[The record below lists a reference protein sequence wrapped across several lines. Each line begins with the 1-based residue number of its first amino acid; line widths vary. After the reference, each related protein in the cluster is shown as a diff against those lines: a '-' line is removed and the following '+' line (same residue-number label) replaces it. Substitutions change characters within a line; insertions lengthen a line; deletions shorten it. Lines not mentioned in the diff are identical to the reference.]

1 MSTDQSSST
10 SSSAPDSFA
19 RLARLAAAFGG
30 AAGGFRDHDV
40 FESIGEALAATGEFA
55 DVVLGEVVDQGNYGA
70 DRIPMAVVTPVQ
82 WDESD
87 ESDPINLIRRV
98 SYRLTL
104 IVRDENP
111 GSRFDSL
118 DRLSSVVQNALDG
131 SALNGGC
138 LPALSKLRQ
147 GRYDQGPGH
156 PEQRLT
162 LLGEFSYIVG
172 GFQDH
177 VS

>member
-1 MSTDQSSST
+1 MSTIRSFSPSSSISDRNARLAPPST
-10 SSSAPDSFA
+10 SSGRSV
-19 RLARLAAAFGG
+19 
-30 AAGGFRDHDV
+30 GGFRDHDV
-40 FESIGEALAATGEFA
+40 FASICEALAATGEFA

-70 DRIPMAVVTPVQ
+70 DRIPLAVITPVQ

-87 ESDPINLIRRV
+87 ESDPINLVRRV

-111 GSRFDSL
+111 GSRFDFL

-177 VS
+177 IS